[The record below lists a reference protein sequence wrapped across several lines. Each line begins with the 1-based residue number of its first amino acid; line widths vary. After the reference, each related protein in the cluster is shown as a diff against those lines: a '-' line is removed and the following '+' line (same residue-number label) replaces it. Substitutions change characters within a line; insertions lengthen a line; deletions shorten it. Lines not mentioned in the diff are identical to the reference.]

1 MLEGIPV
8 VPRPV
13 STLFGIAMTPLVLR
27 AAAVVALF
35 AAASVP
41 SLAGSIAASSAAGG
55 SSASSATSAASDSSA
70 NSARAVAQAD
80 GPYRVVDVTP
90 VPERP
95 GTVRLKLHALAGGAA
110 PEATLMLHVP
120 QQAVERGGVAAGV
133 TVTASQRPYGVEFAH
148 ADTRRAFFLVLHE
161 AFDRELRSN
170 PVTL

>member
-1 MLEGIPV
+1 
-8 VPRPV
+8 
-13 STLFGIAMTPLVLR
+13 MTPLVLR

-41 SLAGSIAASSAAGG
+41 SLAGSIA
-55 SSASSATSAASDSSA
+55 ASSATSAASDSSA

>member
-1 MLEGIPV
+1 
-8 VPRPV
+8 
-13 STLFGIAMTPLVLR
+13 MTPLVLR

-95 GTVRLKLHALAGGAA
+95 GTVRLKLQALAGGADG
-110 PEATLMLHVP
+110 
-120 QQAVERGGVAAGV
+120 AVRGLELSLGGF
-133 TVTASQRPYGVEFAH
+133 RH
-148 ADTRRAFFLVLHE
+148 ADAAKGLIE
-161 AFDRELRSN
+161 QS
-170 PVTL
+170 

>member
-1 MLEGIPV
+1 
-8 VPRPV
+8 
-13 STLFGIAMTPLVLR
+13 MTSLALR
-27 AAAVVALF
+27 AAAIAALLV
-35 AAASVP
+35 AASVP
-41 SLAGSIAASSAAGG
+41 SQAGSLATSSAAGG

-70 NSARAVAQAD
+70 SSAKAIAQAD
-80 GPYRVVDVTP
+80 GPYRVVDITP

-95 GTVRLKLHALAGGAA
+95 GTVRMTLQALAEGAA
-110 PEATLMLHVP
+110 PDATLTLHVP
-120 QQAVERGGVAAGV
+120 QQALERGGVAAGV

>member
-1 MLEGIPV
+1 MTPV
-8 VPRPV
+8 V
-13 STLFGIAMTPLVLR
+13 IR
-27 AAAVVALF
+27 AAAIASVLL
-35 AAASVP
+35 AASVP

-55 SSASSATSAASDSSA
+55 SSASLATSAASDSSA
-70 NSARAVAQAD
+70 SSAKAVAQAD

-95 GTVRLKLHALAGGAA
+95 GTVRMQLQALAEGAG
-110 PEATLMLHVP
+110 PDATLMLYVP

-148 ADTRRAFFLVLHE
+148 ADTQRAFFLVLHE
-161 AFDRELRSN
+161 EYQRELRSN